1 MKKGELI
8 ELLQKDKHYAMD
20 EHIPV
25 TATLVSEHAHGTVCN
40 YVGTGI
46 ITVSSRGIE
55 VHPWDY
61 QKEQAKKERNI
72 DADELI
78 RRIEEKAK
86 MSKNEDVINGLCGA
100 VAIIYDLLIEDGL
113 EQVEDE

>member
-1 MKKGELI
+1 MNKGELI
-8 ELLQKDKHYAMD
+8 ELLQKDTHYAMG

-25 TATLVSEHAHGTVCN
+25 TTTLVSEHAHSIECK

-55 VHPWDY
+55 VYPWDY

-113 EQVEDE
+113 EKVEDE